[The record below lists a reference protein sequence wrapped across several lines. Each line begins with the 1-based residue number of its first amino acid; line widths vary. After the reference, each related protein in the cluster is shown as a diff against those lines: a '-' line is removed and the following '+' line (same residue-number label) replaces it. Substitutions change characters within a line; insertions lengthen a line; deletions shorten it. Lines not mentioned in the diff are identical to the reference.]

1 MPSKNRGSVEPEGAM
16 PLMGLAGQFGG
27 CGVAV
32 VALLVDGLPMEF
44 CRAAVARAVAVE
56 TGPLTVL
63 LAPSP
68 KPTKLAFPSSLRS
81 PVLEASSSGSS
92 LILSVS
98 SPTLTLAHVVLPP
111 TLPVALALP
120 TVLRSF
126 TWGAA
131 LSK

>member
-1 MPSKNRGSVEPEGAM
+1 MI
-16 PLMGLAGQFGG
+16 PLMGLPDRLGG
-27 CGVAV
+27 WGMVLF
-32 VALLVDGLPMEF
+32 ALLIDGLPIEF
-44 CRAAVARAVAVE
+44 CRAAMARAVAVE
-56 TGPLTVL
+56 MGPLIVL

-68 KPTKLAFPSSLRS
+68 KPTKLAFPSSLRP
-81 PVLEASSSGSS
+81 PVLEVPSSWSS

-98 SPTLTLAHVVLPP
+98 SPTLALAHVVLPP

-126 TWGAA
+126 TVGA